1 MIIKIDDNKIIKI
14 SSVICKGAGWS
25 NNPSIDL
32 TTDYTSRRI
41 NIDDINDTQEPNY
54 TSWGV
59 GSGLQVNVTGTKIFD
74 ESDFGASLEQLT
86 IVNRGPSNLYVMVNA
101 TGFVRDGNAI
111 GLETDESIKMM
122 GPISNIWAAS
132 VTGLSIID
140 GFGLPYFNSKT
151 I

>member
-1 MIIKIDDNKIIKI
+1 
-14 SSVICKGAGWS
+14 
-25 NNPSIDL
+25 
-32 TTDYTSRRI
+32 
-41 NIDDINDTQEPNY
+41 
-54 TSWGV
+54 
-59 GSGLQVNVTGTKIFD
+59 
-74 ESDFGASLEQLT
+74 
-86 IVNRGPSNLYVMVNA
+86 MVNA

-122 GPISNIWAAS
+122 GPISNIWAAA